1 MVIETILIVDDQP
14 VIRFL
19 LRQILEDEGF
29 QCLEASDGEIAIQ
42 MLTDHSLVHL
52 LLTDFQ
58 MPRINGLQ
66 LLNYVKT
73 HPTFGNIPVILMT
86 AEHSLDLQKT
96 ALQGGACQVLF
107 KPLDSVELKACVQ
120 ALFAPQQAA

>member
-1 MVIETILIVDDQP
+1 METILIVDDQP
-14 VIRFL
+14 DIRYL
-19 LRQILEDEGF
+19 LRLILEDEGF
-29 QCLEASDGEIAIQ
+29 HCLEASDGEMAIQ

-52 LLTDFQ
+52 LVTDFQ

-73 HPTFGNIPVILMT
+73 HPTLRNIPVIFIT
-86 AEHSLDLQKT
+86 AEHSLDLRNT
-96 ALQGGACQVLF
+96 SLQAGAHQVLF
-107 KPLDSVELKACVQ
+107 KPFDYSELKACVQ